1 MRIVGGLYRGREISA
16 KGFSGRPTMD
26 RAREALLNSIAH
38 RYPLDSYS
46 VLDLFAGT
54 GAMGIEFASW
64 GAVHVT
70 CVESNARHTAL
81 LRMNARHL
89 GVPNITVLQR
99 DCFAALRLPG
109 DYQLIFAD
117 PPYHLQGIAKLPGT
131 ILNSPAAEKAL
142 LVVVEHETGQQFDGV
157 APTEVKIY
165 GGTAFSF
172 FTQDGVTA

>member
-1 MRIVGGLYRGREISA
+1 MRIVGGIYRGREISA

-38 RYPLDSYS
+38 RYPLENYR

-70 CVESNARHTAL
+70 CVESNARHAAL
-81 LRMNARHL
+81 IRMNAHNL

-99 DCFAALRLPG
+99 DCYAALRVPG

-117 PPYHLQGIAKLPGT
+117 PPYHLQGIAKLPGI
-131 ILNSPAAEKAL
+131 ILTSPAAQKAL
-142 LVVVEHETGQQFDGV
+142 LLVVEQETGQQFDGV

-172 FTQDGVTA
+172 FTPGDVPA

>member
-1 MRIVGGLYRGREISA
+1 
-16 KGFSGRPTMD
+16 
-26 RAREALLNSIAH
+26 
-38 RYPLDSYS
+38 
-46 VLDLFAGT
+46 
-54 GAMGIEFASW
+54 
-64 GAVHVT
+64 
-70 CVESNARHTAL
+70 
-81 LRMNARHL
+81 MNARHL

-117 PPYHLQGIAKLPGT
+117 PPYHLHGMAQLPGT
-131 ILNSPAAEKAL
+131 ILTSPAAQKAL

-157 APTEVKIY
+157 VPAEVKIY